1 MQESKSNRVR
11 IVGED
16 DPNPRKTH
24 LVIDKVLYEDEGG
37 GSCYV
42 GTHKDCIQWVNMQG
56 YFGYEIV
63 PMTEEELKLYND
75 GRPKN

>member
-1 MQESKSNRVR
+1 MKSEESKRVR
-11 IVGED
+11 VVSL
-16 DPNPRKTH
+16 DPDNPRKTH

-42 GTHKDCIQWVNMQG
+42 GTHKDCIQWVNMEG

-63 PMTEEELKLYND
+63 PMTEDELKLYND
-75 GRPKN
+75 EENN